1 MSKSRSKI
9 KIGGTLLVFFLVFK
23 MGNRSEASAL
33 VVVLVV
39 VVVVIFNSSV
49 TDEPRTCT

>member
-9 KIGGTLLVFFLVFK
+9 KIGETLLVFFLLFQ
-23 MGNRSEASAL
+23 MGNWSEASAL

-39 VVVVIFNSSV
+39 VVVIVNSSV